1 MYRLVDGP
9 THLMDEASDPL
20 PGHYEAV
27 FSTDRGERLY
37 RYLTDKGRAEVLRS
51 LDRGQ
56 REFSRQEF
64 LDLTVEPE
72 MDALTARMDRE
83 AGEGA

>member
-9 THLMDEASDPL
+9 THLIDESAPV

-27 FSTDRGERLY
+27 FSTDRGERVH
-37 RYLTDKGRAEVLRS
+37 RYLTDKGRAAILRS
-51 LDRGQ
+51 IDKGR
-56 REFSRQEF
+56 REFSREEY
-64 LDLTVEPE
+64 LELTVEPE